1 VRSKGGKN
9 FQSHQRGS
17 AAQPWQSQLQF
28 SVQVPKE
35 AVGIRAA
42 MGTTLVLS
50 GIHMTGEAYEFSS
63 GARQR
68 VVASN

>member
-1 VRSKGGKN
+1 
-9 FQSHQRGS
+9 
-17 AAQPWQSQLQF
+17 
-28 SVQVPKE
+28 
-35 AVGIRAA
+35 